1 MPEKRDIEYSADTRH
16 LFLVLLNIFR
26 ALILLQWPLD
36 C

>member
-1 MPEKRDIEYSADTRH
+1 MPEKTDIEYSADIRH